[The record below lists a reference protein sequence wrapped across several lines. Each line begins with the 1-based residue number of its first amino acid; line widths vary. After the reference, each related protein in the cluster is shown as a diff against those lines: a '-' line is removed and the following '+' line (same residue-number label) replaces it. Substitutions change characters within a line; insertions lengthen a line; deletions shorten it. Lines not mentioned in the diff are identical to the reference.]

1 LWQPALRVKGAFTSG
16 QNSLFLTFGHKR
28 MCMWGTYVY
37 FSIFFLGYIF
47 FSFFLDEWWQ
57 SGANPSL
64 LLSCVCLPRAQ
75 HPKHLPSGS
84 NMGRRFLDMCGW
96 VGEKKRDENN
106 QVSDKHQH
114 DAKIKSF
121 QDALASLSHCRT
133 R

>member
-1 LWQPALRVKGAFTSG
+1 VGATWAGDS
-16 QNSLFLTFGHKR
+16 T
-28 MCMWGTYVY
+28 
-37 FSIFFLGYIF
+37 
-47 FSFFLDEWWQ
+47 
-57 SGANPSL
+57 
-64 LLSCVCLPRAQ
+64 
-75 HPKHLPSGS
+75 
-84 NMGRRFLDMCGW
+84 DMCAGVG